1 MKIPSKQQGS
11 LFDEPKPNSPEDL
24 GMAPVGPI
32 RPDGVDTRA
41 PADKRYG
48 EETPGPD
55 PVPHNVASGTIQIGD
70 ARKFVEWVHGLDIP
84 IHADVTV
91 GHVLVGLSGFQPSHL
106 RWLCQ
111 AIRQAEQAPHIGQM
125 REALRAKDV
134 GILREV
140 RD

>member
-1 MKIPSKQQGS
+1 M
-11 LFDEPKPNSPEDL
+11 FADDEPKANSPADL
-24 GMAPVGPI
+24 GMTLDRPV
-32 RPDGVDTRA
+32 RPAYVDTRA
-41 PADKRYG
+41 PPGNRYG
-48 EETPGPD
+48 SETPGPD

-84 IHADVTV
+84 VHADVTV
-91 GHVLVGLSGFQPSHL
+91 GHVLVGLSGYQSSHL

-111 AIRQAEQAPHIGQM
+111 AIRQAERAPNIGQM

-134 GILREV
+134 GILRQV